1 MVAIK
6 TNVKKF
12 LMIDENLI
20 KITLTPKNLHIIN
33 YDEIKS
39 FEDNK
44 IVVTYD
50 NKKVIVKGNNLTTKK
65 LLDHEI
71 LIEGVIVSI
80 ELG

>member
-1 MVAIK
+1 
-6 TNVKKF
+6 
-12 LMIDENLI
+12 MIDENLI
-20 KITLTPKNLHIIN
+20 KITITPKTLHIIN

>member
-1 MVAIK
+1 
-6 TNVKKF
+6 
-12 LMIDENLI
+12 MIDENFI

-50 NKKVIVKGNNLTTKK
+50 NKKIIVKGNNLTTKK